1 MQHHHDHGGDE
12 DERILYTVEDWTP
25 KGVVNTIW
33 SFARTGVSPPPY
45 LMQRLMARA
54 EETVCAFSPP
64 ELSTFCWSLASIKH
78 RPSKSLI
85 AVIQERFEETHTA
98 YHGRQVCDIIWA
110 ISVLQP
116 FVFKETFL
124 RTLEARATHLV
135 ADLDSSQVS
144 KMLWSLASLGVDA
157 NTHLVTLLVET
168 SLGQKPSH
176 TLPTLARLGGGS
188 CAVGACRLR
197 WFGVVCLGSKLGHTT
212 RHSSLPNWFWSSKP
226 LRGERALQR

>member
-135 ADLDSSQVS
+135 ADLDSSQGVCARGRATVTQCP
-144 KMLWSLASLGVDA
+144 ASI
-157 NTHLVTLLVET
+157 THKGT
-168 SLGQKPSH
+168 GR
-176 TLPTLARLGGGS
+176 PTP
-188 CAVGACRLR
+188 
-197 WFGVVCLGSKLGHTT
+197 
-212 RHSSLPNWFWSSKP
+212 SLPNTRPQYPRCSGRLPRSESTQTLTSSRFWSR
-226 LRGERALQR
+226 LA